1 MADITATYESVSL
14 GDYVGD
20 ESRKDLT
27 SWISV
32 SINSEVQTDAPYD
45 ESGHW
50 RIIHGRAG
58 MLTTIRLTCVKKSLT
73 SFLASAGYL
82 ITLAN
87 SLEAKRQGTL
97 TITDGTTPLSWTNA
111 SFRHLDPQKLTEQG
125 LFFSIEFEAGK
136 GTTA

>member
-1 MADITATYESVSL
+1 
-14 GDYVGD
+14 
-20 ESRKDLT
+20 
-27 SWISV
+27 
-32 SINSEVQTDAPYD
+32 
-45 ESGHW
+45 
-50 RIIHGRAG
+50 